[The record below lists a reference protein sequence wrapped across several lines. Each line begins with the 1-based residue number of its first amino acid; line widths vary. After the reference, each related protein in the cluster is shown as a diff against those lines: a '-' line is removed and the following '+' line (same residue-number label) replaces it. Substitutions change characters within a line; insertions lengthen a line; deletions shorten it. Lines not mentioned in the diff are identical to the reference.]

1 MHACIQTDRPTD
13 SQSVSQSFRPTPW
26 RYVGQLPA
34 FCIQGDDW
42 LSYILQPGWSCLIR
56 FLLVHWVRLVHPYF
70 ARRHMVPIRAT
81 SWILSMCAEPYCCC
95 AFASQLENCHSID
108 KSEQNTSSTYVCWI
122 PRGTVW
128 CDDLNTCFMGW
139 DFREFQNNAWK
150 AQRVLELMWN
160 LSVLWLWSKI

>member
-1 MHACIQTDRPTD
+1 MRAYRQTDRPTD
-13 SQSVSQSFRPTPW
+13 SQSVSESVSHSDTHLDDML
-26 RYVGQLPA
+26 VSCQLFA
-34 FCIQGDDW
+34 SKATDW
-42 LSYILQPGWSCLIR
+42 LSYILQPGWSCLIW

-95 AFASQLENCHSID
+95 AFASQLENCHSI
-108 KSEQNTSSTYVCWI
+108 YVCWI
-122 PRGTVW
+122 LRGTVW

-160 LSVLWLWSKI
+160 LSVLWLWSKV